1 MAAPMKPQI
10 LCGPENFPVLTK
22 QVNILICAVE
32 INTTRTELIVQT
44 FQDRIFIIVTQFS
57 KIGTLVSVTNDRL
70 TDTSGAALSMA
81 STNVLMGADEP
92 ITHVIARN
100 LVTEVPLTKPILLS
114 VALKDSSPK
123 TVKTLAK
130 ILPSL
135 L

>member
-22 QVNILICAVE
+22 Q
-32 INTTRTELIVQT
+32 
-44 FQDRIFIIVTQFS
+44 
-57 KIGTLVSVTNDRL
+57 VSVTNDRL

>member
-22 QVNILICAVE
+22 QCAVE